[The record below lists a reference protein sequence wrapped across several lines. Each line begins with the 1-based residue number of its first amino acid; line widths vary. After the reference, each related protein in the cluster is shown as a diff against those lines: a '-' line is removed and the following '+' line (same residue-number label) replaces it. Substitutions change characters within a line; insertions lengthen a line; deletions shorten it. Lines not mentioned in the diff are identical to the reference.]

1 MNDWIALAR
10 ALHVAAVVHW
20 IGGLMFVTF
29 VVLPG
34 LGDLPAE
41 QRAAGFAAVERRF
54 ARQARLSVAIAGAT
68 GFFMMQTL
76 GLWSALA
83 DPHMWRLAAM
93 LALWTIFAFMLFVA
107 EPLFLHALFDRR
119 AAVDPVGTHRLLLR
133 MHRVLTVLS
142 LVTVIGA
149 VAGVHGFD
157 I

>member
-1 MNDWIALAR
+1 
-10 ALHVAAVVHW
+10 
-20 IGGLMFVTF
+20 
-29 VVLPG
+29 
-34 LGDLPAE
+34 
-41 QRAAGFAAVERRF
+41 
-54 ARQARLSVAIAGAT
+54 
-68 GFFMMQTL
+68 
-76 GLWSALA
+76 
-83 DPHMWRLAAM
+83 M